1 MLVSIAMKRKDGL
14 NMKKN
19 DITKDYARGI
29 RIINRRKELRMTQD
43 ELASQIGIGR
53 QALSAIENGGDF
65 KVSVLNELTRVLN
78 ISADEVM
85 KQDNASEKSNVQME
99 LIREFKEMDDAE
111 VYKWLLMI
119 RAVKNNRI
127 RCKL

>member
-65 KVSVLNELTRVLN
+65 KVSVLNELTRALN

-85 KQDNASEKSNVQME
+85 KQDNASENSNVQME
-99 LIREFKEMDDAE
+99 LIHELNQMDDEE

-119 RAVKNNRI
+119 RAVKNT
-127 RCKL
+127 

>member
-119 RAVKNNRI
+119 RAVKNNTESA
-127 RCKL
+127 L

>member
-53 QALSAIENGGDF
+53 QALYAIENGGDF

-119 RAVKNNRI
+119 RAVKNNTESA
-127 RCKL
+127 L

>member
-43 ELASQIGIGR
+43 ELAY
-53 QALSAIENGGDF
+53 L
-65 KVSVLNELTRVLN
+65 
-78 ISADEVM
+78 
-85 KQDNASEKSNVQME
+85 EKKTH
-99 LIREFKEMDDAE
+99 F
-111 VYKWLLMI
+111 Y
-119 RAVKNNRI
+119 
-127 RCKL
+127 

>member
-85 KQDNASEKSNVQME
+85 KQDNASEKSNVQRE

-119 RAVKNNRI
+119 RAVKNNTESA
-127 RCKL
+127 L

>member
-65 KVSVLNELTRVLN
+65 KGSVLNELTRVLN

-119 RAVKNNRI
+119 RAVKNNTESA
-127 RCKL
+127 L

>member
-1 MLVSIAMKRKDGL
+1 MHVFIAIETKGWMK
-14 NMKKN
+14 MKKN
-19 DITKDYARGI
+19 NSAKDYARGV
-29 RIINRRKELRMTQD
+29 RITNRRKELRMTQD

-78 ISADEVM
+78 ITADEVV
-85 KQDNASEKSNVQME
+85 KQDGFVEKSNLQME
-99 LIREFKEMDDAE
+99 LIHELNQMDDEE

-119 RAVKNNRI
+119 RAVKNT
-127 RCKL
+127 

>member
-1 MLVSIAMKRKDGL
+1 MKRKDGL

-119 RAVKNNRI
+119 RAVKNNTESA
-127 RCKL
+127 L

>member
-1 MLVSIAMKRKDGL
+1 
-14 NMKKN
+14 MKKN
-19 DITKDYARGI
+19 NIAKDYARGV
-29 RIINRRKELRMTQD
+29 RITNRRKELRMTQD

-78 ISADEVM
+78 ITADEVV
-85 KQDNASEKSNVQME
+85 KQDGFVEKSNIQME
-99 LIREFKEMDDAE
+99 LIHELKEMDDAE

-119 RAVKNNRI
+119 RAVKNNTESA
-127 RCKL
+127 L

>member
-78 ISADEVM
+78 IFADEVM

-119 RAVKNNRI
+119 RAVKNNTESA
-127 RCKL
+127 L

>member
-53 QALSAIENGGDF
+53 QALSAIENGGD
-65 KVSVLNELTRVLN
+65 
-78 ISADEVM
+78 
-85 KQDNASEKSNVQME
+85 
-99 LIREFKEMDDAE
+99 
-111 VYKWLLMI
+111 
-119 RAVKNNRI
+119 
-127 RCKL
+127 

>member
-1 MLVSIAMKRKDGL
+1 LLVSIAMKRKDGL

-119 RAVKNNRI
+119 RAVKNNTESA
-127 RCKL
+127 L

>member
-1 MLVSIAMKRKDGL
+1 
-14 NMKKN
+14 MKKN

-53 QALSAIENGGDF
+53 QALYAIENGGDF

-119 RAVKNNRI
+119 RAVKNNTESA
-127 RCKL
+127 L